1 VKVFISSDMEGTAG
15 VVDWQQVIGPGPAYE
30 RGRALLLGEV
40 NAAIEGAIAGGADEI
55 VVNDSHWTMQNLD
68 PSTLSG
74 GASYV
79 SGRHKTHYMMEGLD
93 ETFDACFF
101 VSYHGS
107 IGGRASVLSHTYN
120 PNAVGEARLGGEAVG
135 ESGINA
141 LVAAAFAVPVALVTG
156 DDVTAEEA
164 LARFPGAELVVVKTS
179 LGRLSARSVH
189 PERARELIRSGAERA
204 VGRLAELHPPEVVR
218 PAALE
223 VDLLTA
229 DLAELA
235 TLVRGVTRI
244 ASRTIRIEGEPLD
257 VYRSFVGVLVVTRQL
272 ASEISG
278 R

>member
-1 VKVFISSDMEGTAG
+1 MVFISTDMEGTAG
-15 VVDWQQVIGPGPAYE
+15 IVDWQQVIGPGPAYE

-40 NAAIEGAIAGGADEI
+40 NAAIEGAIDGGADEI

-68 PSTLSG
+68 PSGLSG

-79 SGRHKTHYMMEGLD
+79 SGRHKSLYMMEGLD

-107 IGGRASVLSHTYN
+107 IGGRASILSHTYN
-120 PNAVGEARLGGEAVG
+120 PNAVGEVRLGGDAVG

-141 LVAAAFAVPVALVTG
+141 LVAAAFEVPVALVTG
-156 DDVTAEEA
+156 DDVTVEEA
-164 LARFPGAELVVVKTS
+164 KARFADAELVAVKAS
-179 LGRLSARSVH
+179 LGRGSARSVH
-189 PERARELIRSGAERA
+189 PEQARELIRSGAERA
-204 VGRLAELHPPEVVR
+204 VRRVGELRPPEVPR
-218 PAALE
+218 PVALD

-229 DLAELA
+229 DLAEIA

-244 ASRTIRIEGEPLD
+244 ATRTIRIEGEPLD
-257 VYRSFVGVLVVTRQL
+257 AYRSFVGMLVVTRQL